1 MKSSAALRRL
11 RASRFGLAVAC
22 LALVTAGAALA
33 VVAGA
38 RASEA
43 PTLRPGTT
51 AIVGGT
57 HVHCVASTY
66 SVLCGK
72 TGGLT
77 ATIAQRGAVR
87 VTRDS
92 GTLPATKHRLVLH
105 RDDGFVISGTLGV
118 STYCHVYVA
127 GKPVISC
134 SLDYPTLNHT
144 SVGFDMSDDSVVVVR
159 YDEAGGR
166 HERRTIRQP

>member
-1 MKSSAALRRL
+1 MRSYATTRRVRTSRAAL
-11 RASRFGLAVAC
+11 AVTC
-22 LALVTAGAALA
+22 LPLVAAGAALA
-33 VVAGA
+33 LVSGA
-38 RASEA
+38 HASEA

-51 AIVGGT
+51 AVVAGT
-57 HVHCVASTY
+57 HVRCVGAAY

-87 VTRDS
+87 VTRRS
-92 GTLPATKHRLVLH
+92 GTPQATKHELVLH
-105 RDDGFVISGTLGV
+105 RNDGFVISGTRGV
-118 STYCHVYVA
+118 TTYCHVYVA
-127 GKPVISC
+127 GKPVIDC
-134 SLDYPTLNHT
+134 ALDYPTLNHT

-166 HERRTIRQP
+166 HELRTIKQP